1 MFLKRVIFV
10 LGTWQLITATSAIIQ
25 KSYKKNTLSK
35 DYLVLYG
42 HDLTEQMKES
52 MEKLSIALWD
62 WAKIIWV
69 DDLLNTKRY
78 TEEYRLDI
86 FNALR
91 SRIGLNNVD
100 ELWVSKLFNP
110 LEKIAI
116 DTYED
121 SPIVLYEDGLW
132 VFAPQKIYSHE
143 FTLRSLLYPRKL
155 IKLIKSKQIEKKRM
169 LAYKIKGVRQ
179 DHLQRL
185 KMTYLYLSKYIPV
198 PKYLE
203 NTPRE
208 QILSE
213 NIRSALYKARENIY
227 EDVVVKED
235 KTSFSDSFLILAQNF
250 SKNNKMVKRNEELN
264 CYLYIVKSLINQGY
278 KVYWKEH
285 PRTNWIFFKE
295 IRSKLNFQQL
305 NNFYEIEIPFSYPVE
320 LFVEKLNIKACVS
333 CTSSALF
340 SIRDLFDIPTFTAVN
355 HIRKFRSRDY
365 RAMSKLVRNEIPL
378 FDILLK

>member
-1 MFLKRVIFV
+1 MLLKRVIFV
-10 LGTWQLITATSAIIQ
+10 LGTWQLIIATSAIMQ
-25 KSYKKNTLSK
+25 ESSKKSTLSK

-52 MEKLSIALWD
+52 MQKLSTLLWD
-62 WAKIIWV
+62 WAKVIWV

-86 FNALR
+86 FKALK
-91 SRIGLNNVD
+91 SRIGLKNAD

-132 VFAPQKIYSHE
+132 VFAPQKLYSRE
-143 FTLRSLLYPRKL
+143 FSSRFLLYPRKL
-155 IKLIKSKQIEKKRM
+155 IKLIKSKQIKKKGM
-169 LAYKIKGVRQ
+169 LHYKIKGVRQ

-185 KMTYLYLSKYIPV
+185 KMAYLYLSKYMSA

-203 NTPRE
+203 NIPKE

-227 EDVVVKED
+227 EKVIVKEN
-235 KTSFSDSFLILAQNF
+235 KNSFSNSFLVLAQNF

-264 CYLYIVKSLINQGY
+264 CYLYVVTALINQGY

-285 PRTNWIFFKE
+285 PRTNWKFFEE
-295 IRSKLNFQQL
+295 ISSKLNFQQL
-305 NNFYEIEIPFSYPVE
+305 NNLYQS
-320 LFVEKLNIKACVS
+320 
-333 CTSSALF
+333 
-340 SIRDLFDIPTFTAVN
+340 
-355 HIRKFRSRDY
+355 
-365 RAMSKLVRNEIPL
+365 
-378 FDILLK
+378 

>member
-1 MFLKRVIFV
+1 MLLKRVIFV
-10 LGTWQLITATSAIIQ
+10 LGTWQLIIATSAIMQ
-25 KSYKKNTLSK
+25 ESSKKSTLSK

-52 MEKLSIALWD
+52 MQKLSTLLWD
-62 WAKIIWV
+62 WAKVIWV

-86 FNALR
+86 FKALK
-91 SRIGLNNVD
+91 SRIGLKNAD

-132 VFAPQKIYSHE
+132 VFAPQKLYSRE
-143 FTLRSLLYPRKL
+143 FSSRFLLYPRKL
-155 IKLIKSKQIEKKRM
+155 IKLIKSKQIKKKGM
-169 LAYKIKGVRQ
+169 LHYKIKGVRQ

-185 KMTYLYLSKYIPV
+185 KMAYLYLSKYMSA

-203 NTPRE
+203 NIPKE

-227 EDVVVKED
+227 EKVIVKEN
-235 KTSFSDSFLILAQNF
+235 KNSFSNSFLVLAQNF

-264 CYLYIVKSLINQGY
+264 CYLYVVTALINQGY

-285 PRTNWIFFKE
+285 PRTNWKFFEE
-295 IRSKLNFQQL
+295 ISSKLNFQQL
-305 NNFYEIEIPFSYPVE
+305 NNFYELEVPFSYPVE
-320 LFVEKLNIKACVS
+320 LFVEELNIKGCVS

-340 SIRDLFDIPTFTAVN
+340 SIRDLFDIPTFTAVD

-365 RAMSKLVRNEIPL
+365 RAMAKLVRNEIPVFDML
-378 FDILLK
+378 FK